1 MCSRLSYCVRT
12 ATSLDDTFV
21 RYVASKA
28 PSTSAELASTHL
40 ASAKCEER
48 FEKLHSCLDFTITG
62 RRSSTSSYGSSATL
76 KHYSLEAVHSISLR
90 AGACTLAVYV
100 PEFSSRTSPRLGRMH
115 RHQSSPS
122 VMASSSRQMEH
133 RYKSYVVGSQHL
145 FEQAP
150 AYWPSIFEISSRA
163 SPPAAE
169 HYYLNPPSVILS
181 SWKHW
186 TLPLPRGKESQG
198 HL

>member
-1 MCSRLSYCVRT
+1 MV
-12 ATSLDDTFV
+12 
-21 RYVASKA
+21 
-28 PSTSAELASTHL
+28 
-40 ASAKCEER
+40 
-48 FEKLHSCLDFTITG
+48 
-62 RRSSTSSYGSSATL
+62 TL
-76 KHYSLEAVHSISLR
+76 LVHSISFR

-150 AYWPSIFEISSRA
+150 AYWPSMFEISSRA

-186 TLPLPRGKESQG
+186 TLPLPRDSQRLCSIAAYENT
-198 HL
+198 HRLAAHRLSCLLSRNDLEQWW